1 MYQCAA
7 MMGRNVW
14 VNRCILTSQINV
26 VSKENIGLYWN
37 DGLGIFKNVSGS
49 KEGRKKNDSIRIFKI
64 NGLSISVKTNLKV
77 ADFLDARFDLI

>member
-1 MYQCAA
+1 

-37 DGLGIFKNVSGS
+37 DGLGIFKNISGS
-49 KEGRKKNDSIRIFKI
+49 KVGRKKNDSIRVFKS

-77 ADFLDARFDLI
+77 ADFLDASFDLL